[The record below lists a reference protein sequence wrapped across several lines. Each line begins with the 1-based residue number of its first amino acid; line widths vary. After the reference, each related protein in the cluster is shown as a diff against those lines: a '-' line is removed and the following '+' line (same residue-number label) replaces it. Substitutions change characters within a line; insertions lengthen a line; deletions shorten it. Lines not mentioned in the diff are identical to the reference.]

1 MSFSVSSEKGGRI
14 ISFKRGNRELLATD
28 IVHPLYYG
36 STLWL
41 SPQSDYWPQYP
52 NVDNLPYRA
61 EIQND
66 LLRLISQSDSVSGI
80 HIIKEFS
87 LSEKDTSVLIT
98 YTIENI
104 SGQRKKLAPWDVTRV
119 FGGLSFFPVGE
130 NIEINKSDVE
140 GAYEKNGIMWY
151 PFTNGLNE
159 KGQKLFSTAH
169 GGWLAHYYNHL
180 LFVKCFPDII
190 PDEMPLG
197 QGEAEIYVAPKGIYL
212 ELENHGKYTELLPR
226 QSIQY
231 KQKWFLLETE
241 SKAEQELLHVIG
253 QLDKKT
259 D

>member
-1 MSFSVSSEKGGRI
+1 
-14 ISFKRGNRELLATD
+14 
-28 IVHPLYYG
+28 
-36 STLWL
+36 
-41 SPQSDYWPQYP
+41 
-52 NVDNLPYRA
+52 
-61 EIQND
+61 
-66 LLRLISQSDSVSGI
+66 
-80 HIIKEFS
+80 
-87 LSEKDTSVLIT
+87 
-98 YTIENI
+98 
-104 SGQRKKLAPWDVTRV
+104 
-119 FGGLSFFPVGE
+119 VGE
-130 NIEINKSDVE
+130 DIEINKSDVE

-159 KGQKLFSTAH
+159 KGQKLFPTAH